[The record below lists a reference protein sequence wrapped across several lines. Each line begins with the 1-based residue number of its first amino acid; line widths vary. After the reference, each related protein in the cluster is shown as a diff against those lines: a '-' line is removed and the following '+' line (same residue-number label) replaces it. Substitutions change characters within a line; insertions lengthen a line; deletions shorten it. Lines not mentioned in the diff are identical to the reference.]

1 MALFHLEIVTP
12 DGPVFSGEAESLLVR
27 CDSGDVMIMA
37 HHADFFS
44 SLGTGRAKLCVGGE
58 DKNASL
64 SGGFISVKGGE
75 VKVVATTFEFAED
88 IDLERAEAAKARA
101 EAAIEAAEKAAKD
114 EKTILIAKA
123 KLKRA
128 LTRISVAKY
137 K

>member
-1 MALFHLEIVTP
+1 MAFFNRIKKSLFLTFILTALMTLSV
-12 DGPVFSGEAESLLVR
+12 
-27 CDSGDVMIMA
+27 
-37 HHADFFS
+37 
-44 SLGTGRAKLCVGGE
+44 
-58 DKNASL
+58 NAYD
-64 SGGFISVKGGE
+64 VKGGE